1 MASAALD
8 FDHSLGNSGAAR
20 DSTGCLAVVG
30 HFLEPLGPCLVLLA
44 DGDGEVIAADSLGS
58 ELGAGAAAGLARSLA
73 IQLRDRNAYRAE
85 ILTELGARLT
95 FAVRLPLDSHQGI
108 LGGLVQSSDRCWR
121 GLGELQRTIA
131 ECGKLAWIAVQ
142 SRLEATQSQ
151 AQVGRLLAKQAA
163 LEAQLAQ
170 AQKLRAIGQLAAGI
184 AHEINTPTQYIGD
197 NIRFLRDALDELR
210 PLLTACSA
218 QRAIRGSATVS
229 GDFQGELAAGTQKP
243 DVDFLLG
250 EIPAAIAQSLEGV
263 ERVAKIVRSIKE
275 FSHPDGGD
283 KQAIDLNRAIESTLT
298 ISHNEWKY
306 VADAV
311 TDLDPDLP
319 PVTCV
324 PGDLNQVLLNLIV
337 NAAHA
342 IEAKQGDSPSVKGTI
357 TIRTRRDGPWVEI
370 EVQDTGSGIPE
381 AIRAKVFDRFFT
393 TKQTGRGTGQ
403 GLAIARTIIERH
415 GGTIAFDTEVGRGTT
430 FKVRIPIYS
439 QSTSVEGDGDE
450 AADPGC
456 G

>member
-1 MASAALD
+1 M
-8 FDHSLGNSGAAR
+8 
-20 DSTGCLAVVG
+20 
-30 HFLEPLGPCLVLLA
+30 
-44 DGDGEVIAADSLGS
+44 
-58 ELGAGAAAGLARSLA
+58 
-73 IQLRDRNAYRAE
+73 
-85 ILTELGARLT
+85 
-95 FAVRLPLDSHQGI
+95 
-108 LGGLVQSSDRCWR
+108 QSSDRCWR
-121 GLGELQRTIA
+121 RLGEIQTTIA

-142 SRLEATQSQ
+142 SKHEAAQSQ
-151 AQVGRLLAKQAA
+151 TRIRCLLAQQVA

-170 AQKLRAIGQLAAGI
+170 AQKLKTIGQLAAGI

-197 NIRFLRDALDELR
+197 NIRFLQDAFDELR

-218 QRAIRGSATVS
+218 HIAIGRTTAVS
-229 GDFQGELAAGTQKP
+229 HDRPDEQPAAAQTP

-263 ERVAKIVRSIKE
+263 ERVARIVRSIKE

-283 KQAIDLNRAIESTLT
+283 KQAIDLNRAVESTLT
-298 ISHNEWKY
+298 VSRNEWKY
-306 VADAV
+306 VAEAV

-342 IEAKQGDSPSVKGTI
+342 IEATLGEAPKPKGTI
-357 TIRTRRDGPWVEI
+357 TIRTRRDGPCAEI

-381 AIRAKVFDRFFT
+381 PIRAKVFDRFFT
-393 TKQTGRGTGQ
+393 TKQAGRGTGQ
-403 GLAIARTIIERH
+403 GLAIARTIVVDRH

-430 FKVRIPIYS
+430 FKVRIPIPIS
-439 QSTSVEGDGDE
+439 LHLL
-450 AADPGC
+450 
-456 G
+456 